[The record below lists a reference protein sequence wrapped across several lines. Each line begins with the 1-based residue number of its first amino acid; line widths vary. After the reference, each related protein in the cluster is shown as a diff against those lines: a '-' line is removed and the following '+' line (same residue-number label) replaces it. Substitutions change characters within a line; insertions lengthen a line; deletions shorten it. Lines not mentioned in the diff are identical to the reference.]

1 MTPFRAGPDTPEE
14 GRREPVVA
22 RSTLPPVLPEGVSPG
37 DLTPRQAQ
45 VVAYLVQGR
54 STAVISH
61 LLGIG
66 QPAVA
71 KYIRAAQDRIGVRSR
86 ALLVLWAI
94 EHAAPTRSE
103 RYLARFRPLPY
114 APRGH
119 RRGCPCSVCFVNGRQ
134 GRRQ

>member
-1 MTPFRAGPDTPEE
+1 MTPLRAGPGQEQP
-14 GRREPVVA
+14 
-22 RSTLPPVLPEGVSPG
+22 STTPVLPEGVTPG

-54 STAVISH
+54 STSVIAH

-66 QPAVA
+66 APAVA
-71 KYIRAAQDRIGVRSR
+71 KYIRAAQERIGVPSR
-86 ALLVLWAI
+86 ALLLLWAI
-94 EHAAPTRSE
+94 EHASPTRSE
-103 RYLARFRPLPY
+103 RYLARFHPLPY